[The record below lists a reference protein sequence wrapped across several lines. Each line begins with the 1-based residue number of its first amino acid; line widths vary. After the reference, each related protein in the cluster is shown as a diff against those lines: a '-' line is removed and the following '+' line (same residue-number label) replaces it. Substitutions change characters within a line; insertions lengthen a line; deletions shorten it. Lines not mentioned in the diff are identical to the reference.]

1 MPKVR
6 DSSGTIGTMYLPTF
20 LSLSSD
26 AISVTTPVVVETS
39 RPALFSMKLVY
50 SASEG
55 VLSSGACFGRVGTGP
70 PRAARRSRKYFIS
83 GESSGGR

>member
-20 LSLSSD
+20 LSFNND

-39 RPALFSMKLVY
+39 RPALFSMKPAY
-50 SASEG
+50 SSIDG
-55 VLSSGACFGRVGTGP
+55 VLSIGPCFGRLGTDP
-70 PRAARRSRKYFIS
+70 PSASRRSLKYFIS